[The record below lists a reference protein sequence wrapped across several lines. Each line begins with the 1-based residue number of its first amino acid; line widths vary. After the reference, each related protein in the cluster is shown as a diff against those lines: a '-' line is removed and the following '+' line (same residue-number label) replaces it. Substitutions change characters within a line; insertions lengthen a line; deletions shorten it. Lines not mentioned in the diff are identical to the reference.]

1 MSELVEFGTTLKNQ
15 KQLDFKLSN
24 NYNSTCLVKI
34 MVHQLRDY
42 GRPNFPY
49 NLGNCFKNMKK
60 SKRKTKQKNQQNKN
74 NNDKNQ
80 FPFRKNYIP

>member
-1 MSELVEFGTTLKNQ
+1 
-15 KQLDFKLSN
+15 
-24 NYNSTCLVKI
+24 